1 MFLTRGSR
9 FRCGTAEPVSG
20 RRLSGGSCHAAGPGV
35 WCTPE
40 SEPEVEM
47 GGIPAAFMIKY
58 HHGSG
63 LKGEAVHL
71 HVNSPTSGSHSSHV
85 CGWGSTG
92 WRTAGSACCFSGL
105 HEPTRHRTRKRL
117 EHLDAV
123 CSAAK
128 TSHFRKHLGLIGVT
142 EQLVPSHRFGLGPF
156 VSPHLCW
163 VSSSGPESVQ
173 SGFHTTYL
181 FLIGTWGLHHIV
193 SHWSPLRPRKWKKV
207 CLWIWF
213 FLKKTSRLQEK
224 RNTFIGLF
232 YEQKW
237 VCKITFWDG
246 VEVRFLAHG
255 RQQWQGAG
263 VHPYLGVA
271 VILPGVILDHIEQTA
286 DQVEHAVLR
295 VILPSQTRYTVHVN
309 IMLGLSSVNRR
320 RIILF
325 WEKEIICVTGTTR
338 SVARKLL
345 TKSSRKFSEERNFP
359 STLMERGTSGRM
371 LTAALRK
378 ASAKG
383 ENIS

>member
-1 MFLTRGSR
+1 MFLTRGFR

-40 SEPEVEM
+40 SEPEVKM
-47 GGIPAAFMIKY
+47 GGIPAAFMIK
-58 HHGSG
+58 HHHSRGSTS
-63 LKGEAVHL
+63 EAVHL
-71 HVNSPTSGSHSSHV
+71 HVNSPTFGSHSSHV

-105 HEPTRHRTRKRL
+105 HEPTRHQTRKRL
-117 EHLDAV
+117 EHLDGV

-128 TSHFRKHLGLIGVT
+128 TSHFRKHLCLICIT
-142 EQLVPSHRFGLGPF
+142 EQLVPSHRFRLGTF

-163 VSSSGPESVQ
+163 VPSSGPGSVQ

-181 FLIGTWGLHHIV
+181 FLRGTWGLHHRV
-193 SHWSPLRPRKWKKV
+193 SRWSPLRPRKWKKV
-207 CLWIWF
+207 CLWIW
-213 FLKKTSRLQEK
+213 LKKKNVYQIVLRMKIMS
-224 RNTFIGLF
+224 
-232 YEQKW
+232 
-237 VCKITFWDG
+237 VCKITFRDG
-246 VEVRFLAHG
+246 VEVSFLAHG

-263 VHPYLGVA
+263 VHPYLGVT

-295 VILPSQTRYTVHVN
+295 VILPSQTRNTVHVN
-309 IMLGLSSVNRR
+309 IMVGSSSVNRR

-345 TKSSRKFSEERNFP
+345 MKSSRKFSEERNFP
-359 STLMERGTSGRM
+359 STLMERGTSGRI

-383 ENIS
+383 ENKS